1 MSLHDQ
7 GRYQCCHPLAEV
19 FYISSVMSTLVWV
32 TNQTS
37 LYSVISGMNH
47 RTGIGPIA
55 LLCHFPQCNHLS
67 SCLPASPLGGPTI
80 SLGGMPPPHSLADI
94 ALIAPTSTPS
104 VTLPT
109 VSSSVLASV
118 MPTTPSSR
126 ATHPLLLSPSC
137 APLPRKLVDKIRNGE
152 FIDMKELLTD
162 NIALL
167 WQLEEVQPGPSVIHH
182 SLGGARPRL
191 REVSSITTWVY
202 CFLYYCAIRTDDLY
216 LRNLLVYARLLIR
229 EALRHGG
236 TGWLEYDKIFRQQ
249 AAADPSVDWSVLNS
263 SLLASTIL
271 SARSDQGSFRQLC
284 QEVDHTAMDCALH
297 TTQDKPTSHYQTPG
311 PSMNR
316 PGSSHRPRPE
326 TLERICTSWNKGRCA
341 YPGTCSFRHKCA
353 TCRLYGHKAR
363 DCKDTPE
370 TSEYKQGS
378 GSAGRR
384 PPVEDQ
390 GRVRSLA

>member
-1 MSLHDQ
+1 
-7 GRYQCCHPLAEV
+7 
-19 FYISSVMSTLVWV
+19 
-32 TNQTS
+32 
-37 LYSVISGMNH
+37 MNH
-47 RTGIGPIA
+47 KTGIGPIA

-67 SCLPASPLGGPTI
+67 SCLPASSLGGPTI

-109 VSSSVLASV
+109 VSPSVLASV

-167 WQLEEVQPGPSVIHH
+167 RQLEEVQPGSSVIHH

-249 AAADPSVDWSVLNS
+249 AAADPSVDWSALNP

-271 SARSDQGSFRQLC
+271 SARSGHFANCARRLIIQL
-284 QEVDHTAMDCALH
+284 
-297 TTQDKPTSHYQTPG
+297 PTVHC
-311 PSMNR
+311 
-316 PGSSHRPRPE
+316 
-326 TLERICTSWNKGRCA
+326 TLLRISQPLTI
-341 YPGTCSFRHKCA
+341 RHQV
-353 TCRLYGHKAR
+353 H
-363 DCKDTPE
+363 
-370 TSEYKQGS
+370 Q
-378 GSAGRR
+378 
-384 PPVEDQ
+384 
-390 GRVRSLA
+390 